1 MSSDVTPEPSETIA
15 SVVLAV
21 PGVHDLHAGVM
32 GEVAT
37 YLPGRRVNGIR
48 LKDDSCEVH
57 VVLDYGVSVL
67 EVADLVRKAVEQQV
81 AGPVHVTVEDVV
93 EARATS

>member
-1 MSSDVTPEPSETIA
+1 MSSDVTPEPSEAIA
-15 SVVLAV
+15 SDVLAV

-48 LKDDSCEVH
+48 VKGDSCEVH

-67 EVADLVRKAVEQQV
+67 EVADHVRKAVERHV
-81 AGPVHVTVEDVV
+81 AGPVHVTVEDVA
-93 EARATS
+93 EAPTSS